1 MFIGRGTERRTI
13 ERLLA
18 GARLGDS
25 GVLVIVGEP
34 GIGKTSLLELARTG
48 AAGARTVSARG
59 VEEEREVAFSGLH
72 QLFAPLLGEI
82 EDLPAP
88 QAEALAVALS
98 LRSGATPERFAVGA
112 AVLGLLSRAADE
124 QALVVVVD
132 DAHLLDPSSAQA
144 IAFAAR
150 RLVTDRVAVIAALRS
165 GEQSPLLALPI
176 LRLGPLSVEDTR
188 ALLVIDN
195 KAPWEDDQ
203 LTRFHEA
210 TGGNPLAILELAG
223 EAERLAAAPPS
234 VPMPLTGKLLAAYS
248 TRVRTLSTP
257 ARGVLLLA
265 ATDCHD
271 LRALEVA
278 CTASGLTL
286 AHIAEAETAG
296 LVRLTGQAI
305 EFHHP
310 LVRAAVYGAA
320 EPAGR
325 REAHRLLGAAVGE
338 LDRRAWHLAEAALGP
353 DDAAA
358 ALLEAAAEDS
368 ARRGA
373 NAVAAAQF
381 ERSAVLK
388 VERGGIGRTLARAGE
403 QAWLA
408 GASIRAVADLERAL
422 DLADTP
428 VERAAV
434 RGRLG
439 AIAGRCGSLEQARD
453 MLFTAADEAA
463 PHDPDAAVLLL
474 ADAIDSCFY
483 LCDTQ
488 SALRAARRITE
499 LNGPGVSATAARWG
513 SLAAGVA
520 LILGETGDR
529 GADLIRSA
537 ITQPLDASEEADQWR
552 FRWPLVGPLFLRET
566 GFARAVMATA
576 VRTVR
581 NRAAVGMLPFLL
593 TLVARDDAGTASWA
607 DAEVGYT
614 EAIQIARETGQ
625 LNDLALALAGLACLE
640 ARTGASD
647 PSRAH
652 ASEARELAARNSAH
666 LARLW
671 TLHAAGDLAAA
682 SGDAAKA
689 AEAYSSL
696 AAALADLGVKDPDL
710 WPGAELVECH
720 CRLGD
725 EVRAAQVARDF
736 MTAARAK
743 GQPWALARARRATAL
758 TAQPAAAEEEF
769 EGALTLHDQTPDLY
783 EAARTRLAYG
793 AWLRRSRRR
802 VDARP
807 LLHAALETFELL
819 GAQPW
824 AESAA
829 AELEATGQ
837 TVMRRGS
844 SVLGGLTPQER
855 QIAVLLAAGQTT
867 REAAVGLFLSP
878 KTVEY
883 HLRHVYLK
891 LGIHS
896 RDDLTKAIDAGI
908 DGPRQ
913 RGHLSR

>member
-1 MFIGRGTERRTI
+1 MLVGRETERRTI

-18 GARLGDS
+18 GARVGDS
-25 GVLVIVGEP
+25 GVLVITGEP
-34 GIGKTSLLELARTG
+34 GIGKTALLDAARTG
-48 AAGARTVSARG
+48 AAGTRTVSARG
-59 VEEEREVAFSGLH
+59 VEEEHEVAFSGLH
-72 QLFAPLLGEI
+72 QLCAPLLGEI
-82 EDLPAP
+82 EELPAP

-98 LRSGATPERFAVGA
+98 LRSGPTPERFAVGA
-112 AVLGLLSRAADE
+112 AVLGLLSRAAEE
-124 QALVVVVD
+124 QPLVVLVD

-165 GEQSPLLALPI
+165 GEQSPLLVLPI

-188 ALLVIDN
+188 ALLVTDKN
-195 KAPWEDDQ
+195 APWGDDQ
-203 LTRFHEA
+203 LARFHEA
-210 TGGNPLAILELAG
+210 TGGNPLAILELVG

-234 VPMPLTGKLLAAYS
+234 APMPLTGELLAAYS
-248 TRVRTLSTP
+248 SRVRTLSTP

-278 CTASGLTL
+278 CTTSGLTL
-286 AHIAEAETAG
+286 APIAEAETAG
-296 LVRLTGQAI
+296 LVRLTDQAI
-305 EFHHP
+305 EFRHP

-320 EPAGR
+320 EPAAR

-358 ALLEAAAEDS
+358 ALLDSAAEDS

-381 ERSAVLK
+381 ERSAALK
-388 VERGGIGRTLARAGE
+388 VEREDVGGSLVRAGE

-408 GASIRAVADLERAL
+408 GASTRAVADLERAL
-422 DLADTP
+422 NLAGTP
-428 VERAAV
+428 VERAAA

-453 MLFTAADEAA
+453 MLFAAAGEAA
-463 PHDPDAAVLLL
+463 PHDPDAAILLL
-474 ADAIDSCFY
+474 ADTIDSCFY
-483 LCDTQ
+483 LCDTR
-488 SALRAARRITE
+488 SALRAAHRITE
-499 LNGPGVSATAARWG
+499 LIGPGVSATAARWG

-520 LILGETGDR
+520 LILGEAGDR
-529 GADLIRSA
+529 GADLIRTA
-537 ITQPLDASEEADQWR
+537 MDQPLDASEEADQWR

-566 GFARAVMATA
+566 GPTRAAMATA

-593 TLVARDDAGTASWA
+593 TLVARDDAGAANWA

-640 ARTGASD
+640 ARRGGSES
-647 PSRAH
+647 SRAH
-652 ASEARELAARNSAH
+652 ASEARQLAARNSAH

-671 TLHAAGDLAAA
+671 TLHAAGDLEAAA
-682 SGDAAKA
+682 GDAAKA
-689 AEAYSSL
+689 AEAYASL

-725 EVRAAQVARDF
+725 EARAGQVARDF

-743 GQPWALARARRATAL
+743 GQPWALARAHRAAAL
-758 TAQPAAAEEEF
+758 TAQPTAEEAEF
-769 EGALTLHDQTPDLY
+769 ERALTLHDQTPDLF

-807 LLHAALETFELL
+807 VLHAALETFERL

-824 AESAA
+824 ADSAA

-844 SVLGGLTPQER
+844 GVLGGLTPQER

-896 RDDLTKAIDAGI
+896 REDLATAIDAG
-908 DGPRQ
+908 
-913 RGHLSR
+913 

>member
-1 MFIGRGTERRTI
+1 MI

-18 GARLGDS
+18 GARVGDS
-25 GVLVIVGEP
+25 GVLVITGEP
-34 GIGKTSLLELARTG
+34 GIGKTALLDAARTG
-48 AAGARTVSARG
+48 AAGTRTVSARG
-59 VEEEREVAFSGLH
+59 VEEEHEVAFSGLH
-72 QLFAPLLGEI
+72 QLCAPLLGEV
-82 EDLPAP
+82 EELPAP

-98 LRSGATPERFAVGA
+98 LRSGPTPERFAVGA
-112 AVLGLLSRAADE
+112 AALGLLSRAAEE
-124 QALVVVVD
+124 QPLVVLVD

-165 GEQSPLLALPI
+165 GKQSPLLVLPT
-176 LRLGPLSVEDTR
+176 LRLGPLSVEDSR
-188 ALLVIDN
+188 SLLVTDKN
-195 KAPWEDDQ
+195 APWGDDQ
-203 LTRFHEA
+203 LARFHEA
-210 TGGNPLAILELAG
+210 TGGNPLAILELVG
-223 EAERLAAAPPS
+223 EAERLAAAPS
-234 VPMPLTGKLLAAYS
+234 SAPMPLTGELLAAYAS
-248 TRVRTLSTP
+248 RVRTLSTP

-278 CTASGLTL
+278 CTASGLTI
-286 AHIAEAETAG
+286 APIAEAETAG
-296 LVRLTGQAI
+296 LVRLTDQAI
-305 EFHHP
+305 EFRHP

-320 EPAGR
+320 EPAAR

-353 DDAAA
+353 DDATA
-358 ALLEAAAEDS
+358 ALLDSAAEDS

-381 ERSAVLK
+381 ERSAALK
-388 VERGGIGRTLARAGE
+388 VEREGVGRSLVRAGE

-408 GASIRAVADLERAL
+408 GASTRAVADLERAL
-422 DLADTP
+422 NLAGTSA
-428 VERAAV
+428 ERAAA

-453 MLFTAADEAA
+453 MLFAAAGEAA
-463 PHDPDAAVLLL
+463 AHDPDAAILLL
-474 ADAIDSCFY
+474 ADTIDSCFY
-483 LCDTQ
+483 LCDTW
-488 SALRAARRITE
+488 SALRAAHRITE
-499 LNGPGVSATAARWG
+499 LIGPGVSATAARWG

-520 LILGETGDR
+520 LILGEAGNR
-529 GADLIRSA
+529 GADLIRTA
-537 ITQPLDASEEADQWR
+537 MDQPLDASEEADQWR

-566 GFARAVMATA
+566 GPTRAAMATA

-593 TLVARDDAGTASWA
+593 TLVARDDAGAANWA

-640 ARTGASD
+640 ARRGGSES
-647 PSRAH
+647 SRAH
-652 ASEARELAARNSAH
+652 ASEATQLAARNSAH

-671 TLHAAGDLAAA
+671 TLHAAGDLEAAA
-682 SGDAAKA
+682 GDAAKA
-689 AEAYSSL
+689 AEAYGAL

-725 EVRAAQVARDF
+725 QARAGQVARDF

-743 GQPWALARARRATAL
+743 GQPWALARAHRAAAL
-758 TAQPAAAEEEF
+758 TAQPPAKEAEF
-769 EGALTLHDQTPDLY
+769 ERALTLHDQTPDLF

-807 LLHAALETFELL
+807 VLHAALETFERL

-824 AESAA
+824 ADSAA

-844 SVLGGLTPQER
+844 GVLGGLTPQER

-896 RDDLTKAIDAGI
+896 REDLATAIDA
-908 DGPRQ
+908 
-913 RGHLSR
+913 S